1 MSVTFDTASLRVQ
14 RYELFRK
21 SNYFYWQNLSKICIF
36 RIIPC
41 TLQFRISFLMYE
53 GAFSGKRSGWWVSRV
68 FLRNRC
74 CLTSRVSYN
83 YAIVPP
89 LTESCA
95 WKSRFFS
102 AGILQTGSDM
112 GLVLSGLYCLKHLLN
127 GSEAG
132 ISGYRVIMKMQK
144 ALLQGKERLCP

>member
-1 MSVTFDTASLRVQ
+1 MGFSSLFAKPM
-14 RYELFRK
+14 L
-21 SNYFYWQNLSKICIF
+21 SN
-36 RIIPC
+36 IPC
-41 TLQFRISFLMYE
+41 I
-53 GAFSGKRSGWWVSRV
+53 
-68 FLRNRC
+68 
-74 CLTSRVSYN
+74 
-83 YAIVPP
+83 I
-89 LTESCA
+89 
-95 WKSRFFS
+95 RFFS